1 MRLILKTLGG
11 LIVSSIIIA
20 LMLLATSNGMDWQG
34 PRDTLTSV
42 VVFFPFVAGFSA
54 LGLFILMPLAMLLAR
69 RKASIPLSLLTLV
82 FTGSVL
88 GWLMLLLMPFIAA
101 SWLGAVA
108 GAITAA
114 VWVTANRSFFW
125 REIRA

>member
-11 LIVSSIIIA
+11 LIVSSIVIT
-20 LMLLATSNGMDWQG
+20 LMLLATWNGMDWQG

-42 VVFFPFVAGFSA
+42 VVFFPFVAGFSG
-54 LGLFILMPLAMLLAR
+54 LGLFVLMPLAMLLIQY
-69 RKASIPLSLLTLV
+69 KASILLSLLALV
-82 FTGSVL
+82 FAGSVL
-88 GWLMLLLMPFIAA
+88 GWLMLLLMPIIAA

-108 GAITAA
+108 GAITSA

-125 REIRA
+125 HEIRA